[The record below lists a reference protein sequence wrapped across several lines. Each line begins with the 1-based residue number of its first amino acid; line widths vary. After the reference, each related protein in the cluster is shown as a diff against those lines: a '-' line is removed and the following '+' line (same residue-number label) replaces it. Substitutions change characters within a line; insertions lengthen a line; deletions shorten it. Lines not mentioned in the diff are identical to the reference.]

1 MENILSEM
9 GYCTNLTTE
18 KILVLEGMQKEIVR
32 EVQNRGHF
40 EAAKTEELIKHE
52 FYILRFTQQVE
63 AVITNCVKRI
73 LQGWI
78 K

>member
-1 MENILSEM
+1 
-9 GYCTNLTTE
+9 
-18 KILVLEGMQKEIVR
+18 MQKEIVG

-40 EAAKTEELIKHE
+40 AAAKTEELIKHE
-52 FYILRFTQQVE
+52 IYILRFTQQVE